1 MALVKKALT
10 AYGLVG
16 TDYVRMTLADLDGSI
31 VFVRA
36 DGSNGIVPTLPN
48 VFRTSGDIVNVAST
62 LGHRV
67 NMAAVPKVGLPNHT
81 WKGTFDLV
89 AIMTK
94 FGVEELYNDLVASY
108 ADEAELAA

>member
-1 MALVKKALT
+1 MLRKLATT

-36 DGSNGIVPTLPN
+36 DGSNQTVPFLPN

-81 WKGTFDLV
+81 WKGTFDLL
-89 AIMTK
+89 AILTK
-94 FGVEELYNDLVASY
+94 FGNEDRYNDLVASY
-108 ADEAELAA
+108 SVADEIAA